1 MPALTRTAHRTVIR
15 TLFAGLASCALAGCA
30 KLQMGYNV
38 LTYDAALADTA
49 NQMLLLNAVRASQ
62 HYPKSFTSVG
72 QLIASPPVSG
82 SVQSTF
88 NFDTMIPGGLT
99 TYNHN
104 PSISANAGYTQFAL
118 GNLNAQVFMEA
129 IRKPVNAKITK
140 AFYANTGWPR
150 ELLYLVYV
158 QHFQPSE
165 ESVRFVDFTRK
176 ARCAAPT
183 TSGQARHCRKIDEH
197 IAEYAALCKTEHF
210 IDINTRMREF
220 RDDPHMYYNTP
231 VNYCHYARFRIFLEE
246 VTFVT
251 PSCISRP
258 QRGPGCPPSQLRSP
272 LDMIGYLG
280 ELIAAQNYIDE
291 PFVPLMLYGL
301 SIDHTF
307 DFVDVPIFVVRR
319 GEPLGSAAVVVQHEW
334 VTYYIPRPDFGSPS
348 EERSMQTLDLV
359 LQTVQAAT
367 QRDDLP
373 KTLPSFAVISGK

>member
-140 AFYANTGWPR
+140 R
-150 ELLYLVYV
+150 
-158 QHFQPSE
+158 SM
-165 ESVRFVDFTRK
+165 RTR
-176 ARCAAPT
+176 AGHASC
-183 TSGQARHCRKIDEH
+183 
-197 IAEYAALCKTEHF
+197 
-210 IDINTRMREF
+210 
-220 RDDPHMYYNTP
+220 
-231 VNYCHYARFRIFLEE
+231 
-246 VTFVT
+246 
-251 PSCISRP
+251 CISSMSSISSRP
-258 QRGPGCPPSQLRSP
+258 KRASDS
-272 LDMIGYLG
+272 
-280 ELIAAQNYIDE
+280 LISRE
-291 PFVPLMLYGL
+291 
-301 SIDHTF
+301 
-307 DFVDVPIFVVRR
+307 
-319 GEPLGSAAVVVQHEW
+319 
-334 VTYYIPRPDFGSPS
+334 RPDA
-348 EERSMQTLDLV
+348 R
-359 LQTVQAAT
+359 
-367 QRDDLP
+367 R
-373 KTLPSFAVISGK
+373 